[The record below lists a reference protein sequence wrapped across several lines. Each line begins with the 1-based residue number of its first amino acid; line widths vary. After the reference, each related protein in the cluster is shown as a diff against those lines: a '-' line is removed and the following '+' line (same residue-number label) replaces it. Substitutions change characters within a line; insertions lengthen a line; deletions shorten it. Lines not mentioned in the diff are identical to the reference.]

1 MKLTKP
7 SGDQNSRESA
17 INMDAGDFRQIG
29 HQLVEQ
35 IADYYESLPERQL
48 TLAKTRTQVAELIGT
63 SRLPDQG
70 TDPGELMQEIAPLM
84 FDNSLHNGHPRFLGY
99 ISASAAPLG
108 ALADFLAAAVNSNVA
123 KWELSPVASEIE
135 TQTIRW
141 IAELIGYPENCGGI
155 MVSGGNS
162 ANFHGFVAARQ
173 AVSQWDIRKHGLYG
187 DSRRLTAY
195 VSKETHTWI
204 DKAAE
209 ICGLGADAVRWIDTD
224 SEQRIELAALRRQVE
239 ADRRKGCLPFLVVGT
254 SGCIGTGAI
263 DPIRDLAAYC
273 SEQGIWFHV
282 DGAYGAPAAA
292 LEESPDDLHSLAL
305 ADSVAMDPHKWLH
318 SPIEAACILTR
329 DPDALRNTFDFRPDY
344 YHFNDEADSGIDYYQ
359 HGLQNSRGFRALKV
373 WLGLR
378 QAGREG
384 YCESMRQDIALA
396 KMLFDAVD
404 QRRDFEARTNNLS
417 VVTFRYVPEDLPDNV
432 ASRATYLEE
441 LNKSLLAA
449 VQASGEAFIS
459 NAIVDGDYLLRAC
472 VVNFRTT
479 EADIHRVIEIIAR
492 TGKSLDEQMRADYQA
507 A

>member
-1 MKLTKP
+1 MKMTESKDRRTP
-7 SGDQNSRESA
+7 RKSA
-17 INMDAGDFRQIG
+17 INMDAADFRQVG
-29 HQLVEQ
+29 HRLVEQ
-35 IADYYESLPERQL
+35 IADYYELLPDRKL
-48 TLAKTRTQVAELIGT
+48 TMAKNQSEIIGLIG
-63 SRLPDQG
+63 SGGLPDKG
-70 TDPGELMQEIAPLM
+70 TDAADLMSEIAPLL

-123 KWELSPVASEIE
+123 KWELSPVASEVE

-141 IAELIGYPENCGGI
+141 LAELIAYPENCGGI
-155 MVSGGNS
+155 LVSGGNS

-173 AVSQWDIRKHGLYG
+173 AISDWDIRKDGLYG
-187 DSRRLTAY
+187 SPRRLKAY

-224 SEQRIELAALRRQVE
+224 SEQRIDLGALRRQVE
-239 ADRRKGCLPFLVVGT
+239 VDKRDGHLPFLVVGT

-263 DPIRDLAAYC
+263 DPIRELGEYC
-273 SEQGIWFHV
+273 KEQQIWFHV

-292 LEESPDDLHSLAL
+292 LEESPEDLHALAL

-318 SPIEAACILTR
+318 NPIEAACILTR
-329 DPDALRNTFDFRPDY
+329 DPNALRDTFDFRPDY
-344 YHFNDEADSGIDYYQ
+344 YHFNDEGESGIDYYQ

-378 QAGREG
+378 QAGRDG

-396 KMLFDAVD
+396 KLLFETIGH
-404 QRRDFEARTNNLS
+404 RRDFEARTSNLS
-417 VVTFRYVPEDLPDNV
+417 VVTFRYVPENLPDGGD
-432 ASRATYLEE
+432 SRATYLDE

-449 VQASGEAFIS
+449 VQASGDAFIS
-459 NAIVDGDYLLRAC
+459 NAIVHGDYLLRAC

-479 EADIHRVIEIIAR
+479 EADIHEVIDIIAR
-492 TGKSLDEQMRADYQA
+492 TGKSLDERMRAKYLA